1 LLRKG
6 GREEGRE
13 GSHESS
19 HVRVRNGGRCPAS
32 LPGSPPPHVQEA
44 APRAHGVE
52 GMRWTAASQSARGG
66 LFRAIISG
74 LTRLASAI
82 ALIGRTRRAC
92 RHCAACVRH
101 CAGGGRER
109 GRAPTRRAEKSLKWL
124 VCMQTVVKE
133 GVNVETG
140 TRKVSATTD
149 LFLHSTAGPG
159 ARADR
164 PHTRSQAHC
173 SLLLAPR
180 AFKQFQTRRLFSR
193 PVIQISF
200 LRMAIGT
207 NSSGLL
213 FRRRKISHANCL
225 RGILGYVLH
234 HKTHKMWKA
243 CVRVRC
249 GAQKPNLL
257 LSNIPV

>member
-1 LLRKG
+1 
-6 GREEGRE
+6 
-13 GSHESS
+13 
-19 HVRVRNGGRCPAS
+19 
-32 LPGSPPPHVQEA
+32 
-44 APRAHGVE
+44 
-52 GMRWTAASQSARGG
+52 
-66 LFRAIISG
+66 
-74 LTRLASAI
+74 
-82 ALIGRTRRAC
+82 
-92 RHCAACVRH
+92 
-101 CAGGGRER
+101 
-109 GRAPTRRAEKSLKWL
+109 
-124 VCMQTVVKE
+124 MQTVVKE

-149 LFLHSTAGPG
+149 LFQHSTAGPG

-164 PHTRSQAHC
+164 PQTRSHC

-225 RGILGYVLH
+225 HGILGYVLH

-257 LSNIPV
+257 LSNIPVYTNCRVHIPCMQFLFPCVPFNTIYLVLIFPWCTREYKK